1 MVLAH
6 PVKPELSIIIPIKNE
21 RENIEELVRRI
32 QTALTP
38 LGRAFEIVYIDD
50 GSTDGSYELL
60 ARLCQH
66 TPELRVLKFDRN
78 YGQTAAL
85 DAGFRHARGDTIVM
99 MDGDLQND
107 PHDIP
112 RLLERLQHTDVVC
125 GYRVR
130 RKDSWFRRIQS
141 RIANAIRNW
150 ITHDS
155 IIDTGCTLKAFH
167 AHCLQNVKLHEG
179 MHRFLPTLFQL
190 EGFRVEQIPVNHFPR
205 TYGKTKYSMTNRM
218 FRALKDLLA
227 VRWMQ
232 KRSLRYKIEKEL

>member
-1 MVLAH
+1 MVLAY
-6 PVKPELSIIIPIKNE
+6 PAKPQLSIIIPIKNE

-32 QTALTP
+32 QAALAP
-38 LGRAFEIVYIDD
+38 LGRTFEIIYVDD

-60 ARLCQH
+60 ARLWEH
-66 TPELRVLKFDRN
+66 MPELRLLKFDRN

-85 DAGFRHARGDTIVM
+85 DAGFRHARGDIIVM

-112 RLLERLQHTDVVC
+112 RLVEKLQYTDVVC
-125 GYRVR
+125 GYRMR
-130 RKDSWFRRIQS
+130 RKDSWFRRAQS

-150 ITHDS
+150 ITRDS

-167 AHCLQNVKLHEG
+167 AHCLQNVKLYEG
-179 MHRFLPTLFQL
+179 MHRFLPTLFRL

-205 TYGKTKYSMTNRM
+205 RHGQTKYSMTNRM
-218 FRALKDLLA
+218 FKALKDLLA

-232 KRSLRYKIEKEL
+232 RRSLRYKIEKEQ

>member
-1 MVLAH
+1 MALAH
-6 PVKPELSIIIPIKNE
+6 SVKPELSIIIPIKNE

-32 QTALTP
+32 QAALTP
-38 LGRAFEIVYIDD
+38 LGRAFEIIYIDD
-50 GSTDGSYELL
+50 DSTDGSYELL
-60 ARLCQH
+60 TRLCQH
-66 TPELRVLKFDRN
+66 TPGLRVLKFDRN

-85 DAGFRHARGDTIVM
+85 GAGFRHARGDTIVM

-112 RLLERLQHTDVVC
+112 HLLERLQHTDVVC

-130 RKDSWFRRIQS
+130 RKDPWFRRIQS

-205 TYGKTKYSMTNRM
+205 THGHTKYSMTNRM